1 MTHLRLLTDRPPVV
15 ADAGLLALRM
25 AVATVF
31 IAHGV
36 GDVFDA
42 GVSTNVENYRDAGIP
57 LPELSAPFTAYIQLV
72 GGIAV
77 ALGAFTRPL
86 SIGFIVAMAGA
97 LIYVHPGEPLAIQ
110 QDGSGFGFAF
120 MMGAA
125 SVVLLLLGPGRLSV
139 DRLLVGWRARSERSV
154 DTAQR
159 TGLSESP
166 AR

>member
-1 MTHLRLLTDRPPVV
+1 MKQLRLLTERPPIL
-15 ADAGLLALRM
+15 ADGGLLVLRL

-42 GVSTNVENYRDAGIP
+42 GVSSNIENYRDAGIP
-57 LPELSAPFTAYIQLV
+57 LAELSAPFTAYIQLF
-72 GGIAV
+72 GGIAL
-77 ALGAFTRPL
+77 ALGALTRPL
-86 SIGFIVAMAGA
+86 AVGFIVAMAGA

-125 SVVLLLLGPGRLSV
+125 SLVLLLLGPGRVSV
-139 DRLLVGWRARSERSV
+139 DRLLVNWRERPGRSAELSGR
-154 DTAQR
+154 
-159 TGLSESP
+159 GMSESP

>member
-1 MTHLRLLTDRPPVV
+1 MKQLRLLTDQSPVV
-15 ADAGLLALRM
+15 ADAGLLALRL

-42 GVSTNVENYRDAGIP
+42 GVSTNIENYREAGIP

-72 GGIAV
+72 GGIAL
-77 ALGAFTRPL
+77 ALGALTRPL
-86 SIGFIVAMAGA
+86 AVGFIVAMAGA

-125 SVVLLLLGPGRLSV
+125 SLVVLLLGPGRFSV
-139 DRLLVGWRARSERSV
+139 DRLLVDRRSRSERSV
-154 DTAQR
+154 DSAPP
-159 TGLSESP
+159 TGLSESA